1 MEIKMADS
9 TAKATNR
16 FASEV
21 MDTIASVDRLLATGP
36 SGKISFADLYAYAI
50 NPLYEPAK
58 GLLDELDRDTNLQAD
73 FQRLLRNTARYH
85 LPEVAAAST
94 GILESREGK
103 GCRIILKSS
112 RADPN
117 HLYVIVEVS
126 TDKTFEP
133 EILFVQFPDGR
144 MRRAP
149 LGISQN
155 GRVQILLER
164 DTEIAEGLLDI
175 ATEVYVK

>member
-1 MEIKMADS
+1 M
-9 TAKATNR
+9 
-16 FASEV
+16 
-21 MDTIASVDRLLATGP
+21 
-36 SGKISFADLYAYAI
+36 
-50 NPLYEPAK
+50 
-58 GLLDELDRDTNLQAD
+58 
-73 FQRLLRNTARYH
+73 
-85 LPEVAAAST
+85 
-94 GILESREGK
+94 
-103 GCRIILKSS
+103 
-112 RADPN
+112 
-117 HLYVIVEVS
+117 IVEVS